1 MFQRRRIRRRDSV
14 LAVGLFSFVV
24 TLQHCTEASHQP
36 FGLQAG
42 NGVSSSF
49 ATSMIYNE
57 QNHEIAITG
66 ATIGNYFQPTLEE
79 DQINNSTL
87 SDCFV
92 AILRLPRKDASGQ
105 LIDPDQLSWIRR
117 RQYGTSTAHEFCSD
131 LLWNGGNIVAIGH
144 TAGQQ
149 GLLTSLLPHGNNR
162 RQVYGTILD
171 LDSAVEL
178 QGGMLLHSNQVQ
190 FPLAIAR
197 DNKDQNSMYVVDLFS
212 EYNKVSV
219 ADLDDRELFPERT
232 LIQDGPWKDANFAVR
247 VQKIRQNQSRGEEE
261 MTFASVWMRQ
271 FGTMN
276 QENVMVSS
284 LVMIGDRLVMTGYT
298 AGSSSAFGESTHGES
313 PDGSGL
319 SSVVDSFLSV
329 IDPETGDLWKVL
341 RVKADET
348 ANHRTMHLCHQE
360 MTNNVDGSAETVSN
374 VYLVGTTELTSQ
386 NTDFA
391 FVQQVNLATMELGWK
406 QEIRGT
412 LYPPTD
418 NPEDG
423 AKVHAISCI
432 VTDDG
437 KDVYVAGNVMDGSV
451 LSREDDQRHLRQSND
466 NRNSSGDIFVARFD
480 ALDGTMAYSRE
491 IGSDQND
498 AIAPG
503 KSLATD
509 GDGNLIV
516 LANTMGS
523 LYHQNV
529 SPEGSSEIIVFSIG
543 RAEGDFFLPH
553 PRSKDHE
560 PIATTESSTQDVQPK
575 WLYAVISFTIVVV
588 AAVASL
594 LWQIYR
600 RPRRKEYRSGL
611 YEYEGIWRTATYD
624 PDTEDGDRLVIRGQY
639 RDSGRE
645 QRYWDIDRARR
656 ISTINTTKFP
666 LGAFSKTDGGD
677 LGESTG
683 DVYDLLALASKRHS
697 KVLAEDQARARARL
711 AAAVRAATS
720 YDEDDIPDISK

>member
-57 QNHEIAITG
+57 QNHEIVITG
-66 ATIGNYFQPTLEE
+66 ATMGNYFQPTLEE

-92 AILRLPRKDASGQ
+92 AILRLPRIDASGR

-190 FPLAIAR
+190 FPLSIAR

-212 EYNKVSV
+212 EYSKVSV
-219 ADLDDRELFPERT
+219 ADLDDRELFSERT
-232 LIQDGPWKDANFAVR
+232 LIQDGPWKDASFAVR
-247 VQKIRQNQSRGEEE
+247 VQKIRQNQSRSEEE
-261 MTFASVWMRQ
+261 TAFASVWMRQ

-276 QENVMVSS
+276 QESVMVSS
-284 LVMIGDRLVMTGYT
+284 LAMIGDRLVMTGYT
-298 AGSSSAFGESTHGES
+298 SGSSSAFGESTHGES

-319 SSVVDSFLSV
+319 SSSVDSFLTV
-329 IDPETGDLWKVL
+329 IDPETGDIGKVL
-341 RVKADET
+341 RIQADDS
-348 ANHRTMHLCHQE
+348 ANHRTMYLCHQE
-360 MTNNVDGSAETVSN
+360 LTDGVDGSVERVSN

-412 LYPPTD
+412 LFPPTD

-423 AKVHAISCI
+423 AKVHGISCI

-451 LSREDDQRHLRQSND
+451 LSREDDQRHLRQSNN
-466 NRNSSGDIFVARFD
+466 NRNLSGDIFVARFD

-491 IGSDQND
+491 IGSDRND
-498 AIAPG
+498 SIAPG

-516 LANTMGS
+516 LANTLGS

-543 RAEGDFFLPH
+543 RAEGDFFLAH
-553 PRSKDHE
+553 TRSRNHE
-560 PIATTESSTQDVQPK
+560 PIATTANVK
-575 WLYAVISFTIVVV
+575 WLYAVLSFTIVVV
-588 AAVASL
+588 MAVGSL
-594 LWQIYR
+594 SWQRYR
-600 RPRRKEYRSGL
+600 RSRRKEYRSGL
-611 YEYEGIWRTATYD
+611 HEYEGIWRTATYD
-624 PDTEDGDRLVIRGQY
+624 PDPEDEGRLVIRGQY
-639 RDSGRE
+639 QDSGRE

-656 ISTINTTKFP
+656 ISTISTTKFP

-683 DVYDLLALASKRHS
+683 DVYDLLAMASKRHS

-711 AAAVRAATS
+711 AAAVRAVTS